1 MENFLE
7 LNWYIKKNT
16 KLLKFYISF
25 IIIIIFLINEKA
37 SNSTKDRRIFYQ
49 RRKSIPRT

>member
-25 IIIIIFLINEKA
+25 IIIFLINEKA

>member
-1 MENFLE
+1 MENLLE

-25 IIIIIFLINEKA
+25 IIIIFLINEKA